1 MGFPVGK
8 ASVADLIIEVQ
19 RALGW
24 EQMASPFAYN
34 NNPGDGLNHVLA
46 ALNWASSDFLGK
58 HPYREKCE
66 MTAVLKGT
74 NKIDYPS
81 DYNSTICIK
90 VDDENSNIW
99 VRATL
104 VILQALTSATV
115 KVGDLGVSLA
125 TNAYY
130 ICTAASLAGSSWSI
144 SPYKPS
150 QYDLNLFE
158 GNIRD
163 LTDDVNDTGYPKL
176 YVPMNDYI
184 RFDVYA
190 DSDYPMEH
198 WYNAFDDPITV
209 ISTNY
214 SALQFW
220 LQSRFGLVGSE
231 LLKCGALHY
240 IKKDMEEYAAAKI
253 HEQDWIEAQIAVEMV
268 HGNVGKQTVRIT
280 PF

>member
-1 MGFPVGK
+1 MGYLSDV
-8 ASVADLIIEVQ
+8 IIEVQ

-24 EQMASPFAYN
+24 EMMASPFGYTTATGS
-34 NNPGDGLNHVLA
+34 GDGLAHVID
-46 ALNWASSDFLGK
+46 ALNWASGEFLGK
-58 HPYREKCE
+58 HPYREKCQ
-66 MTAVLKGT
+66 MTAVLKGE
-74 NKIDYPS
+74 NKISYPTDYG
-81 DYNSTICIK
+81 STICIK
-90 VDDENSNIW
+90 VDDENSDIW

-104 VILQALTSATV
+104 IVLQALTSATV

-130 ICTAASLAGSSWSI
+130 ICTAATLTGSSWSI

-163 LTDDVNDTGYPKL
+163 LTDDVNNTGYPTL
-176 YVPMNDYI
+176 YVSMNDYI

-198 WYNAFDDPITV
+198 WYNAIDAPVSKSASD
-209 ISTNY
+209 Y
-214 SALQFW
+214 SAVQFW
-220 LQSRFGLVGSE
+220 LQQRFGRLGDN